1 MEQPI
6 FTGLSASVSSGQWLG
21 ITGPSGSGKTTAL
34 ATLLGFLPVEQG
46 QIRVNG
52 RAFDAQSLRG
62 YAAWCPQSA
71 YIFESTIANNLALAR
86 SADERPTDEEM
97 YEVLDRV
104 GLGDFVRSL
113 PAGLQT
119 LVGAGGSYVSGGQ
132 RQRIAIARTLL
143 VDSPLLL
150 MDEPTA
156 HLDAPAAVALINEVA
171 RGTKRAPGQKLKGKT
186 KLLAV
191 VLVSHRAED
200 IAACDT
206 VVKLR

>member
-1 MEQPI
+1 LGC
-6 FTGLSASVSSGQWLG
+6 TGSS
-21 ITGPSGSGKTTAL
+21 SSGKTTAL
-34 ATLLGFLPVEQG
+34 ATLLDFLPVEQG

-62 YAAWCPQSA
+62 YATWCTQSA
-71 YIFESTIANNLALAR
+71 YIFESTIANNLAIAR
-86 SADERPTDEEM
+86 SADESSTDEEM

-150 MDEPTA
+150 MDEPT
-156 HLDAPAAVALINEVA
+156 
-171 RGTKRAPGQKLKGKT
+171 
-186 KLLAV
+186 
-191 VLVSHRAED
+191 
-200 IAACDT
+200 
-206 VVKLR
+206 